1 MENIINKLPELEVP
15 PQNPFENDKLGRQ
28 VTATTLTNIVSSYAN
43 TGCVVALNGE
53 WGTGKTTF
61 LRMWK
66 AQLHK
71 LEYRVIYF
79 NAWEVDYVE
88 DPIVALVSE
97 LEEVGCDN
105 KIFKKITGFASKL
118 VLNGLGG
125 IVNNITK
132 SHGLD
137 IKSVID
143 TATDEFSNS
152 ITEYQKTKKS
162 LKDFKKSLGE
172 YVVGK
177 EGDKLPVIF
186 IIDELDR
193 CKPSF
198 AVKLLERIKHLFD
211 IPNIAFV
218 LSMCKSQFECSI
230 KGFYGSENIDASNYL
245 RRFIDLE
252 FELPLP
258 TGEQFFDYLYDA
270 YNFNQYFQKA
280 NGNDYT
286 HTYIEIFKNAV
297 KRLFTRT
304 RLDLRTMDKIFAHCR
319 LVAISMGDKP
329 GLMDVVLLLCY
340 LRVVHHDKYKKIQTH
355 SYSLQELLVMLEEV
369 FPKALMNEEICDNQD
384 YHGFTYSCAD
394 LLYVYN
400 QNTPQVYEK
409 DILPKD
415 DKEMRLKCTI
425 FTEDKLKE
433 ALLYCQRN
441 IDVRVYKF
449 SFLIERM
456 DILQNGL

>member
-15 PQNPFENDKLGRQ
+15 LENPFKNDKLGRQ
-28 VTATTLTNIVSSYAN
+28 FTATTLTNIVSSYAN
-43 TGCVVALNGE
+43 TGCVIALNGE

-66 AQLHK
+66 AHLLQQK
-71 LEYRVIYF
+71 YRVIYL
-79 NAWEVDYVE
+79 NAWEIDYVE

-97 LEEVGCDN
+97 IEEIGCDN
-105 KIFKKITGFASKL
+105 DKFKRITCFASNL
-118 VLNGLGG
+118 VITGLGG
-125 IVNNITK
+125 ILKNFAKSYGVDIENMVNA
-132 SHGLD
+132 
-137 IKSVID
+137 
-143 TATDEFSNS
+143 ATTEFSNS
-152 ITEYQKTKKS
+152 IKEYKKTKKS
-162 LKDFKKSLGE
+162 LEDFKQSLSE
-172 YVVGK
+172 YVVGEK
-177 EGDKLPVIF
+177 EDKLPVVF

-193 CKPSF
+193 CNPSF
-198 AVKLLERIKHLFD
+198 AVKLLERVKHLFD
-211 IPNIAFV
+211 VPNIAFV

-270 YNFNQYFQKA
+270 YNFNQYFITA
-280 NGNDYT
+280 NAHGYT
-286 HTYIEIFKNAV
+286 HNYVEIFKGAV

-319 LVAISMGDKP
+319 LVAISMGNKP
-329 GLMDVVLLLCY
+329 GLMDVILLLCF

-355 SYSLQELLVMLEEV
+355 SYSLQELLEMLEDV
-369 FPKALMNEEICDNQD
+369 FPKALMNEDVCDNQD

-409 DILPKD
+409 DILPQD

-425 FTEDKLKE
+425 FTEYKLKE
-433 ALLYCQRN
+433 ALQYCQGN
-441 IDVRVYKF
+441 IDVRLYKF
-449 SFLIERM
+449 SFLVEKM